1 MLIDAPLL
9 LSAGWSKKK
18 KKINL
23 LQAISDPDYG
33 QRSQWTVSTLAIY
46 KEFADVDTVLR
57 LKGILGHVKYGY
69 STNVKTIFPEQG
81 LCTARAS

>member
-1 MLIDAPLL
+1 MLIGAPLL

-18 KKINL
+18 KSTL
-23 LQAISDPDYG
+23 LQAISDPDYD

-57 LKGILGHVKYGY
+57 LKGILGRVKYGY

-81 LCTARAS
+81 LCSAHAS